1 MSPKISVIVP
11 VFNTEKY
18 LRRCIDSILSQTFT
32 DFELLLID
40 DGCMDASGAICDE
53 YAKKDTRVRTF
64 HKENGGVSSARNL
77 GLDEAKGEWITF
89 ADSDDWVGAD
99 WLEIYEP
106 YLEKN
111 DTLIAQGLDYN
122 TISDRSKY
130 LHIGIDF
137 KGDIKEGLLALPT
150 YMFGSPVN
158 KLFFRNIIEQNSIK
172 FDKNIA
178 FREDEVFMLDYCYYV
193 TQMVSISSGSY
204 KYLSPSQDKS
214 YQSENFYSSYSLLMS
229 GQKIYGKETNQLIE
243 DYIRLLTNAYFNAF
257 DKQLGRYLWR
267 TKLYLQAVNGVED
280 SVPTSK
286 WTSYLI
292 KTGNTYLC
300 SIIFYV
306 KSAIKKIL

>member
-18 LRRCIDSILSQTFT
+18 LHRCIDSILSQTFT

-40 DGCMDASGAICDE
+40 DGSMDASGAICDE

-178 FREDEVFMLDYCYYV
+178 
-193 TQMVSISSGSY
+193 IS
-204 KYLSPSQDKS
+204 
-214 YQSENFYSSYSLLMS
+214 
-229 GQKIYGKETNQLIE
+229 
-243 DYIRLLTNAYFNAF
+243 
-257 DKQLGRYLWR
+257 KQH
-267 TKLYLQAVNGVED
+267 
-280 SVPTSK
+280 
-286 WTSYLI
+286 
-292 KTGNTYLC
+292 
-300 SIIFYV
+300 
-306 KSAIKKIL
+306 